1 MQYFFYIGESRFAA
15 EMRGNALD
23 NKPAFIRNG
32 ELDVPLILDRFI
44 ETQKMIRKP
53 DDETAEKKFIEEE
66 GREKFLTYL
75 SPIING
81 VGTFSV
87 EEQTRDRRR
96 MDVVIHTQG
105 KRVIIEL
112 KIWHGASRN
121 KEGEQQIIRY
131 MERFG
136 LTVGYML
143 SFNLHKNKK
152 PGVYPVRIGDKLLY
166 EGIV

>member
-1 MQYFFYIGESRFAA
+1 MHTGKTLYG
-15 EMRGNALD
+15 G
-23 NKPAFIRNG
+23 
-32 ELDVPLILDRFI
+32 PLGKSTGD
-44 ETQKMIRKP
+44 
-53 DDETAEKKFIEEE
+53 
-66 GREKFLTYL
+66 LTYL

-96 MDVVIHTQG
+96 MDVVIHTPG
-105 KRVIIEL
+105 KRYMIEL

-121 KEGEQQIIRY
+121 QDGERQIIGY

-143 SFNLHKNKK
+143 SFNFNKNKK
-152 PGVYPVRIGDKLLY
+152 PGVYPVRIGEKLLY

>member
-53 DDETAEKKFIEEE
+53 DDETAEKKFIEKE

-112 KIWHGASRN
+112 KIWRGPRYNAD
-121 KEGEQQIIRY
+121 GERQLSEY
-131 MERFG
+131 LDYWN
-136 LTVGYML
+136 LTTGYML
-143 SFNLHKNKK
+143 SFNFNKK
-152 PGVYPVRIGDKLLY
+152 KQQGVHPVHVGGKIVY
-166 EGIV
+166 EGTL